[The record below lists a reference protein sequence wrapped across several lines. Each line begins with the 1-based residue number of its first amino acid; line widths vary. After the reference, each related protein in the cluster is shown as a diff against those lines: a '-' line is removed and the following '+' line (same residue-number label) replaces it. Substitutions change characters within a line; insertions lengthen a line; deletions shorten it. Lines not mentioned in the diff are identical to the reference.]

1 MSADVEE
8 VEVTEE
14 AVNPVDSIMDGIGES
29 LNSINE
35 QENEDVT
42 EDDSGEENEETV
54 SVEESADEEADDN
67 SGEDDSEEV
76 KEVEEESASP
86 GISKNAIYVAA
97 QAGLSMEDAESF
109 GSDEALFSA
118 LKLIESKTQK
128 PEEEVEEE
136 AEVKQEGVDLLDLGI
151 AEEVDEEFGGAFTK
165 MNVEIVT
172 LKQSQKSLME
182 EQKVL
187 IEALQNERTMRT
199 NSAFDV
205 AASGLGGLESLLG
218 KGTLK
223 DVEAEQQES
232 RKKLH
237 AQFSQL
243 NDLDRQK
250 GTNTPIEK
258 QVQNAANIVF
268 AEQSKQVARKELAK
282 KVGSRTKISRPSGS
296 RDTGKNKPSTRDA
309 IMANIDNQINGR

>member
-14 AVNPVDSIMDGIGES
+14 AVNQVDSIMDGIGES

-42 EDDSGEENEETV
+42 EDDSGEENEETI

-128 PEEEVEEE
+128 PEEEGG
-136 AEVKQEGVDLLDLGI
+136 AEVKEENTEWLDLGI
-151 AEEVDEEFGGAFTK
+151 TEEMDEEYGGVLTK
-165 MNVEIVT
+165 MDDFY
-172 LKQSQKSLME
+172 KKKFADSDQK
-182 EQKVL
+182 
-187 IEALQNERTMRT
+187 QNEVIAVLQEELRRRD
-199 NSAFDV
+199 NASFDG
-205 AASGLGGLESLLG
+205 AASGLGEDFESLLG
-218 KGTLK
+218 KGSLK
-223 DVEAEQQES
+223 DVDDKQQAA
-232 RKKLH
+232 RMKLH

-243 NDLDRQK
+243 NELDQQK
-250 GTNTPIEK
+250 GTHTPIEK
-258 QVQNAANIVF
+258 QVKNAANIVF
-268 AEQSKQVARKELAK
+268 AEQTKQVARKELAK

-309 IMANIDNQINGR
+309 IMANIDSQINGR